1 MTYGERQGKVSSFA
15 EFARYVESE
24 APQDAIFR
32 GHAKQSWKLVPEVH
46 RGDRVGAIAAN
57 AAADRVTAEKSMLR
71 EFKRQVR
78 PHMPNLPRDDW
89 EWLAFARHYGMPTR
103 FLDWTENAAAA
114 LFFAVELP
122 NDHSD
127 SAIWCSERPREVTGG
142 KSPFEVDD
150 IFLYSPPHIA
160 PRITAQSACFTV
172 HPTDYI
178 GRRYHWPCNLIKLI
192 VSAGARIQMRA
203 TLRAH
208 GIHRASLFPEPAG
221 IAEEIRRRYGS
232 MEDEQDLSILSA
244 WYGAEAKIVDVS
256 EALRWKVVDGRLT
269 VRVDNALAEDPC
281 PGVRKELTVIYMFLG
296 KRRKKTVGEDEEL
309 TLP

>member
-1 MTYGERQGKVSSFA
+1 MTYGERRGEVASFA
-15 EFARYVESE
+15 EFARYVEGE
-24 APQDAIFR
+24 APPDAIFR

-46 RGDRVGAIAAN
+46 REEWIKASTP
-57 AAADRVTAEKSMLR
+57 ADRVNAEKSMLR
-71 EFKRQVR
+71 EFQRQVR
-78 PHMPNLPRDDW
+78 PHMPVLPRDDW

-122 NDHSD
+122 NDHAE
-127 SAIWCSERPREVTGG
+127 SAIWCSERPREVTGN
-142 KSPFEVDD
+142 KSPFELDN
-150 IFLYSPPHIA
+150 IYLYSPPHIA

-178 GRRYHWPCNLIKLI
+178 GRRYHWPCDLIKLI
-192 VSAGARIQMRA
+192 VSARARIQIRA

-208 GIHRASLFPEPAG
+208 GVHRASLFPEPAG

-232 MEDEQDLSILSA
+232 MEDEQDLLIISA
-244 WYGAEAKIVDVS
+244 SYGAEAGVVDVS
-256 EALRWKVVDGRLT
+256 EALRSRVVDGRLA
-269 VRVDNALAEDPC
+269 VRVDNALAADPC
-281 PGVRKELTVIYMFLG
+281 PGIRKELTVHYIFLG
-296 KRRKKTVGEDEEL
+296 RRRKKTVREDEEL